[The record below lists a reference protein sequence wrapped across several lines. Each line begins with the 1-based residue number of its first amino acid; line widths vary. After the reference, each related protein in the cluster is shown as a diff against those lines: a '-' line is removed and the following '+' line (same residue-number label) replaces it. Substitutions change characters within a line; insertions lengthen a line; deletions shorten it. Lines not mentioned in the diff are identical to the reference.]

1 MSDAGRIRSQI
12 ADLEAIRRS
21 HLDQAQ
27 RQRANAQKHRAQR
40 GRPSDPSRAFEH
52 ERECDRRAAEADR
65 DADSNTRSAESVLNK
80 IRGLER
86 FLR

>member
-1 MSDAGRIRSQI
+1 MSDAGRIRSKI

-27 RQRANAQKHRAQR
+27 RQRANAQHHRSQR
-40 GRPSDPSRAFEH
+40 GRSSEPLRAFEH
-52 ERECDRRAAEADR
+52 DRECERRARDAEH
-65 DADSNTRSAESVLNK
+65 DADSNTRSAERVLNE

-86 FLR
+86 LLR

>member
-1 MSDAGRIRSQI
+1 MSDAGRIRSKI

-27 RQRANAQKHRAQR
+27 RQRANAQHHRSQR
-40 GRPSDPSRAFEH
+40 GRPADASRAFEH
-52 ERECDRRAAEADR
+52 DRECERRATEAER
-65 DADSNTRSAESVLNK
+65 DADSNTRSAERVLNE